1 MTEKRLKISRLVK
14 LGDNFKQLNIHV
26 SFHLK
31 VRREGRMEKNKGIM
45 PENFPNLK
53 ETIYLYPK
61 AQ

>member
-31 VRREGRMEKNKGIM
+31 VRRERRMEKHNQR
-45 PENFPNLK
+45 NN
-53 ETIYLYPK
+53 
-61 AQ
+61 A

>member
-31 VRREGRMEKNKGIM
+31 MRREGRMEKN
-45 PENFPNLK
+45 NQRNN
-53 ETIYLYPK
+53 
-61 AQ
+61 A